1 MISERLKRVSTLFL
15 FSLLIDML
23 LKRRRSAW
31 KRVKKTTNIDV
42 KCKFC
47 ICGVNNCPKLS
58 CFIYNRS
65 TYNYC
70 YVIKTKIIKKKE
82 YETLPNSITHIG

>member
-1 MISERLKRVSTLFL
+1 
-15 FSLLIDML
+15 ML

-47 ICGVNNCPKLS
+47 IYCGVNNCPKLS
-58 CFIYNRS
+58 CFIYNKNNS
-65 TYNYC
+65 LYDYC
-70 YVIKTKIIKKKE
+70 YVIKTKK
-82 YETLPNSITHIG
+82 